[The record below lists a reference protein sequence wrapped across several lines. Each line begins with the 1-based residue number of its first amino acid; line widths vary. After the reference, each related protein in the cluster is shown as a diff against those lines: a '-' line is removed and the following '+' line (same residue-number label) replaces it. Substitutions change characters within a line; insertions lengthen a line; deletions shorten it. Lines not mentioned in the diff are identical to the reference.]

1 MHVLRSRAVLIPLIT
16 LILGVVLAT
25 VAYGAIVGR
34 QVLAEGSS
42 LQFRFER
49 LTSDAAGFDSG
60 WHIHPGIVFFQVESG
75 SVQIFQGSCTAR
87 TLNAGDSY
95 IEVPWK
101 PIRATSSGAA
111 VWTTSVFV
119 PTGQALSVP
128 LSSYSPQQP
137 NPCP

>member
-1 MHVLRSRAVLIPLIT
+1 MHVLRSKAVLVPLIA

-34 QVLAEGSS
+34 QVLAEGSN

-49 LTSDAAGFDSG
+49 LTSDATGFDSG
-60 WHIHPGIVFFQVESG
+60 WHVHPGIVVFQVESG

-101 PIRATSSGAA
+101 PVRAMSSGAV

-119 PTGQALSVP
+119 PAGQALSVP
-128 LSSYSPQQP
+128 LTSYSPQQP

>member
-1 MHVLRSRAVLIPLIT
+1 MHVLRSKAVLVALSA

-34 QVLAEGSS
+34 QVLAEGTGV
-42 LQFRFER
+42 QYRFER
-49 LTSDAAGFDSG
+49 LTSDATGFDSG

-95 IEVPWK
+95 IEVPWQ
-101 PIRATSSGAA
+101 PVRAMSSGAT

-119 PTGQALSVP
+119 PAGQALSVQ
-128 LSSYSPQQP
+128 LTAYSPQQP